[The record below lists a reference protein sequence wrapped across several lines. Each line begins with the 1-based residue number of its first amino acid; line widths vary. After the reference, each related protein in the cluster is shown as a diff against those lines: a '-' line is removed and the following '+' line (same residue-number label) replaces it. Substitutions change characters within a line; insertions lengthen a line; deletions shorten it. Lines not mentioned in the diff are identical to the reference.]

1 MAGKLSAPAAGAHPI
16 DGAGASSRGAKV
28 RGAARGLSLRRPG
41 VAATVLLVAAA
52 HLWLADV
59 VMEDRLGF
67 GASSQSGIRRID
79 VAYVRELALAPPPE
93 APPAPAPAPKP
104 RPRRAAAAKAP
115 PASAPASAPKT
126 MQETVVA
133 QAEPSPA
140 APAAESAAAAAPAAE
155 PAPSEPAPPAPAAA
169 APASAAAPSTPS
181 ATPAAAAPASAA
193 SAPAPQP
200 FEWPP
205 STRLAY
211 VLAGNYRGEV
221 QGNATVEWIR
231 VGLRYQVHLQATVGA
246 PFAPLMMRRVSSDGE
261 LGERGLTPRKFD
273 AEQRVAFRSKRWAMS
288 FEPDRVL
295 LPEGREA
302 PAVPGVQDE
311 ASLFVQLTWIFTT
324 QPQLLQVGRTIDIPL
339 ALPRRVEVWQYD
351 VVGEEVLKLPFALVP
366 TVHVKP
372 RRLAKPGGDM
382 TAEIWFAPG
391 LQYLPVRILI
401 HQDPQTFVDL
411 MLERAPQQS
420 AQR

>member
-1 MAGKLSAPAAGAHPI
+1 
-16 DGAGASSRGAKV
+16 
-28 RGAARGLSLRRPG
+28 
-41 VAATVLLVAAA
+41 
-52 HLWLADV
+52 
-59 VMEDRLGF
+59 
-67 GASSQSGIRRID
+67 
-79 VAYVRELALAPPPE
+79 
-93 APPAPAPAPKP
+93 
-104 RPRRAAAAKAP
+104 
-115 PASAPASAPKT
+115 
-126 MQETVVA
+126 
-133 QAEPSPA
+133 
-140 APAAESAAAAAPAAE
+140 
-155 PAPSEPAPPAPAAA
+155 
-169 APASAAAPSTPS
+169 
-181 ATPAAAAPASAA
+181 
-193 SAPAPQP
+193 
-200 FEWPP
+200 
-205 STRLAY
+205 
-211 VLAGNYRGEV
+211 V
-221 QGNATVEWIR
+221 QGSATVEWIR
-231 VGLRYQVHLQATVGA
+231 VGLRYQVHLQAIVGA

-261 LGERGLTPRKFD
+261 LGERGLQPRKFD
-273 AEQRVAFRSKRWAMS
+273 AEQRVAFRSKRWAMT

-302 PAVPGVQDE
+302 PSMPGVQDE

-401 HQDPQTFVDL
+401 QQDRETFVDL

-420 AQR
+420 LR